1 MSSDFDNWSGRAQHP
16 FTSVPGETVAEHRIR
31 VGLQQSDRIERRE
44 RECQEQRSPNLT
56 AVQRLR
62 LWERLHQLRIPAVLQ
77 GTLASVI
84 AGDTGLSVQQV
95 HEAQLERAV
104 PPAA

>member
-1 MSSDFDNWSGRAQHP
+1 MDFDQWSGRAQRP
-16 FTSVPGETVAEHRIR
+16 FASVSVPGETVAEHRVR

-44 RECQEQRSPNLT
+44 RECLEQRSPDLT
-56 AVQRLR
+56 PVQRLR
-62 LWERLHQLRIPAVLQ
+62 LWERLHQLRIPTVLQ

-84 AGDTGLSVQQV
+84 SGDTGLSVEQV
-95 HEAQLERAV
+95 LEAQLARVA

>member
-1 MSSDFDNWSGRAQHP
+1 
-16 FTSVPGETVAEHRIR
+16 
-31 VGLQQSDRIERRE
+31 
-44 RECQEQRSPNLT
+44 
-56 AVQRLR
+56 
-62 LWERLHQLRIPAVLQ
+62 VLQ